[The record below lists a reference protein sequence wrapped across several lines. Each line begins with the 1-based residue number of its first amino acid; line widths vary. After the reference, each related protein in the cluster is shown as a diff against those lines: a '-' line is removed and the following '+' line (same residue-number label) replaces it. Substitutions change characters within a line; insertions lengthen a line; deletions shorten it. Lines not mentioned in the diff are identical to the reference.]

1 MGNSICN
8 LSLPVNEPVRSY
20 APGTGERKEVEAALS
35 ELKSREI
42 EIPLI
47 IGGKEIKTGKLGKC
61 ILPHDHRRVIGTYHQ
76 AGEREVQMAID
87 AALKARGG
95 WAALPWADRAAV
107 FLKAADL
114 ISGPWRATLNAANM
128 LGQSKNVFQAEIDSA
143 CELIDFFRFNAY
155 YATQILAQQPPY
167 SPHPTWNRMEYRSLE
182 GFVFAV
188 TPFNFVSIAGNLPSA
203 PVILGNVSVWKPA
216 SSAVFSAY
224 YLMKLF
230 QEAGLPEGVINF
242 IPGLGAEIGPLVM
255 SSPELAG
262 IHFTGSTET
271 FRQMW
276 QTVGQNIKLYRSYP
290 RIVGETGGK
299 DFIFA
304 HPSADL
310 QALGVGLIR
319 GAFEYQGQKCSAVS
333 RAYVPRGL
341 WEDLK
346 VYLIEELKT
355 VKVGDVEDF
364 SAFMNAVIDRAAFN
378 KIAGYIDYVNKADQ
392 ASIIYG
398 GECDDSRGFFIEPTV
413 VLTDDPR
420 FRTMQEEIFGPLLTV
435 YLYDDDR
442 YAETLELCDQT
453 SPYALTGAIFAR
465 DRWAVAEAQR
475 RLENAAGNFYIN
487 DKPTGAVVG
496 QQPFGG
502 ARASGTNDKAGS
514 LWNLLR
520 WVSPRA
526 IKENFL
532 PPRDYRY
539 PFMEAQ
545 R

>member
-1 MGNSICN
+1 MGNAICN
-8 LSLPVNEPVRSY
+8 LSLPVNEPVCSY

-35 ELKSREI
+35 ELKNGEI

-47 IGGKEIKTGKLGKC
+47 IGGREIKTGKLGKC

-87 AALKARGG
+87 AALKAHGE
-95 WAALPWADRAAV
+95 WAALPWEDRAAV

-114 ISGPWRATLNAANM
+114 LAGPWRATLNAATM

-143 CELIDFFRFNAY
+143 CELIDFLRFNAY

-167 SPHPTWNRMEYRSLE
+167 SPPPIWNRMEYRSLE

-203 PVILGNVSVWKPA
+203 PVVLGNVSVWKPA

-224 YLMKLF
+224 HLMKLF
-230 QEAGLPEGVINF
+230 QEAGLPDGVINF
-242 IPGLGAEIGPLVM
+242 IPGSGAQIGPLVM

-276 QTVGQNIKLYRSYP
+276 QTVGKNIKLYRSYP

-304 HPSADL
+304 HRSADL
-310 QALGVGLIR
+310 KALGVGLIR

-333 RAYVPRGL
+333 RAYIPRGL

-346 VYLIEELKT
+346 AYLIEELKT
-355 VKVGDVEDF
+355 VKMGDVEDF
-364 SAFMNAVIDRAAFN
+364 SAFMNAVIDRAAFD
-378 KIAGYIDYVNKADQ
+378 KIAGYIEYVKKADK

-398 GECDDSRGFFIEPTV
+398 GKCDDSRGFFIEPTV
-413 VLTDDPR
+413 VLTDDPN
-420 FRTMQEEIFGPLLTV
+420 FRTIQEEIFGPVLTV

-442 YAETLELCDQT
+442 YAQTLELCDQT

-465 DRWAVAEAQR
+465 DRGAVAEAQH

-539 PFMEAQ
+539 PFMEA
-545 R
+545 

>member
-1 MGNSICN
+1 MGNAIYN
-8 LSLPVNEPVRSY
+8 LSLPVNEPIKTY
-20 APGTGERKEVEAALS
+20 APGTPERQAVKATLS

-87 AALKARGG
+87 TALKARGD

-114 ISGPWRATLNAANM
+114 IAGPWRATFNAANM

-203 PVILGNVSVWKPA
+203 PAILGNVSVWKPA

-242 IPGLGAEIGPLVM
+242 IPGSGAEIGPLVM

-276 QTVGQNIKLYRSYP
+276 QTLGENIKHYRSYP

-304 HPSADL
+304 HRSADL
-310 QALGVGLIR
+310 QALGAGLIR
-319 GAFEYQGQKCSAVS
+319 GAYEYQGQKCSAVS
-333 RAYVPRGL
+333 RAYIPRGL

-346 VYLIEELKT
+346 GYLIEELNT

-364 SAFMNAVIDRAAFN
+364 GAFMNAVIDAAAFA
-378 KIAGYIDYVNKADQ
+378 KIAGYIDYVKKADQ

-398 GECDDSRGFFIEPTV
+398 GECDDSQGFFIRPTV
-413 VLTDDPR
+413 VLADDPH
-420 FRTMQEEIFGPLLTV
+420 FRTMQEEIFGPVLTI
-435 YLYDDDR
+435 YLYDEDR
-442 YAETLELCDQT
+442 YVETLELCDQT

-465 DRWAVAEAQR
+465 DRRAVAEAQC

-520 WVSPRA
+520 WVSPRT
-526 IKENFL
+526 IKENFV

-539 PFMEAQ
+539 PFMEAES
-545 R
+545 